1 MGESTSEDKAYVC
14 SLAEAGVDASN
25 ASAIAGQFS
34 GVGEVWQSPFAIPNL
49 AAAMAKS
56 SVWFTAY
63 PISMITKPG
72 HSFLSTLGDDE
83 LWLALEAIGINAVHT
98 GPGSGPG
105 VFGWEATPSVDGHFD
120 RISTQIDKVF
130 GTDVEFRRLC
140 EVAAAHGGIVIDD
153 IVPGHTGKGAD
164 FRLAEMGV
172 GDYPGIYHMV
182 EIPPRTGSCCPRC
195 CPARTRSTS
204 TARPRAGC
212 SGPATSSAGCN
223 G

>member
-1 MGESTSEDKAYVC
+1 MGESTSEEKDYVRWLKQE
-14 SLAEAGVDASN
+14 SMLAN

-34 GVGEVWQSPFAIPNL
+34 GVGEVWQSPFAIPNP

-72 HSFLSTLGDDE
+72 LSFLSTLGDDE

-98 GPGSGPG
+98 GPLKRAGG

-120 RISTQIDKVF
+120 RISTQIDEVF

-172 GDYPGIYHMV
+172 GDYAGIYHMV
-182 EIPPRTGSCCPRC
+182 EIPPEDWRLLPGVPPGKDSVNLDGE
-195 CPARTRSTS
+195 A
-204 TARPRAGC
+204 
-212 SGPATSSAGCN
+212 
-223 G
+223 